1 MNRPLPPWEFGNA
14 PLDETRRFTAIA
26 RRIIS
31 LVLQMEAP
39 SAEVA
44 ELAETLEGAEAGLAA
59 LTPGDP
65 RPRVG
70 AATDADGR
78 VYLDHSRNIGDY
90 DPAFPVYEISVAGD
104 RATGTVRFPP
114 LYEGPP
120 GLVHGGFLA
129 LLFDQIIQHHNCDV
143 GQTGKT
149 IGLEVRYS
157 APTPLLAELRFE
169 IERTLEGRR
178 IESTARL
185 FHGETLCATATMR
198 AVAGDRDALPPVSPR
213 RER

>member
-1 MNRPLPPWEFGNA
+1 MSGSQPKWEFGNA
-14 PLDETRRFTAIA
+14 PLEETRRFAAIL
-26 RRIIS
+26 RRIAS

-39 SAEVA
+39 SEQVA
-44 ELAETLEGAEAGLAA
+44 ELTATLERAEDGLAA
-59 LTPGDP
+59 LAPADP

-70 AATDADGR
+70 TAVDGDGR
-78 VYLDHSRNIGDY
+78 VYLDHARDIGGY
-90 DPAFPVYEISVAGD
+90 DPAFPVYTIDVEGD
-104 RATGTVRFPP
+104 RATGRVTFPV

-129 LLFDQIIQHHNCDV
+129 LLFDQIIQHHHCDV

-149 IGLEVRYS
+149 TGLEVRYS
-157 APTPLLAELRFE
+157 APTPLLTELRFE
-169 IERTLEGRR
+169 IERKLDGRR

-198 AVAGDRDALPPVSPR
+198 VVAGNRSSLPAVSKR
-213 RER
+213 RTP